1 MPRAVCSYANNAHKL
16 TFKPARGNDEFPQQ
30 STSDAQ
36 YGHRDLDHLCPRHIA
51 DLIGRGGEAVVNQPP
66 GRRYTVLTIGGAL
79 FGVLLNLG
87 TISLLGTMIREGVDA
102 GRQKN
107 RRPRFRNPV
116 ATYDLGHAAR
126 VLFDPDVVAD
136 HCDPGDHSGVAARYH
151 LF

>member
-1 MPRAVCSYANNAHKL
+1 MNSPSSLLLMLNMVTAIWTIFAPGTLPTLLGEA
-16 TFKPARGNDEFPQQ
+16 AR
-30 STSDAQ
+30 
-36 YGHRDLDHLCPRHIA
+36 R
-51 DLIGRGGEAVVNQPP
+51 RGGEAVVNQPP